1 MVSIAHCSRYDLIM
15 TRRRDFAVS
24 QPMEDAARSAEELET
39 AAILAQADRD
49 CDAGLG
55 LRGKDAEAFLSRV
68 LDDARARVA
77 ATSEHD

>member
-1 MVSIAHCSRYDLIM
+1 
-15 TRRRDFAVS
+15 
-24 QPMEDAARSAEELET
+24 LET
-39 AAILAQADRD
+39 AAILAQARRD

-77 ATSEHD
+77 AATPKHD

>member
-1 MVSIAHCSRYDLIM
+1 MPS
-15 TRRRDFAVS
+15 RRDLTFS
-24 QPMEDAARSAEELET
+24 QPSNSSPVSAEDLKR

-55 LRGKDAEAFLSRV
+55 LRGQNAKTFLGRV

-77 ATSEHD
+77 IGKGA

>member
-1 MVSIAHCSRYDLIM
+1 MSS
-15 TRRRDFAVS
+15 RRDPVVA
-24 QPMEDAARSAEELET
+24 QPSEAALGAEEDLRT

-55 LRGKDAEAFLSRV
+55 LRGQDAKAFLDRV

-77 ATSEHD
+77 AAKPG

>member
-1 MVSIAHCSRYDLIM
+1 M
-15 TRRRDFAVS
+15 TSRRDFAVS
-24 QPMEDAARSAEELET
+24 QSSDDARSAEDLET
-39 AAILAQADRD
+39 AAILAQARRD

-77 ATSEHD
+77 AATPKHD